1 MTFVLV
7 LDVQNRSASRKM
19 SEKLIPTVRFVFKKN
34 QVPKFYFMSYMYN
47 RYIDLKRFNINTK
60 NVSN

>member
-19 SEKLIPTVRFVFKKN
+19 SEKLIPTARFVLKKI
-34 QVPKFYFMSYMYN
+34 KFYFMSYMYN